1 MTRVLLTGGGGF
13 IGHHFLEHILA
24 TTDWNI
30 VVTDSFQHRGKT
42 DRISQ
47 VLEANPGWWQRVDIL
62 THDLSVPFS
71 KQMIST
77 IRAAGTRFIDYIVAM
92 ASESHV
98 DRSIEDPVPFVRNNV
113 DVILNTLELARKLR
127 PRTVLVISTDEVYG
141 PCEPLHSRPEVHGHQ
156 EWAPILPSN
165 PYAASK
171 AAQEAI
177 AIAYWRTYGTPV
189 ILTNTMNVVGQR
201 QDPEKF
207 LPMLIKRISSGQ
219 PVTVHGTPDNI
230 GTRHYLHARNAASAW
245 LYLLEHTDIARF
257 PADSRPSR
265 WNIAGPEPIS
275 NLDLAQRVA
284 TIIGRPL
291 EYELVDFHSARPG
304 HDAHYGLDG
313 AKLAAA
319 GWKPPVDFAESLEH
333 TVRWTLA
340 HPEWL
345 IGS

>member
-1 MTRVLLTGGGGF
+1 M
-13 IGHHFLEHILA
+13 
-24 TTDWNI
+24 
-30 VVTDSFQHRGKT
+30 
-42 DRISQ
+42 
-47 VLEANPGWWQRVDIL
+47 LEANPGWWQRVDIL

-127 PRTVLVISTDEVYG
+127 PRTVLVICTDEVYG

-156 EWAPILPSN
+156 EWAPIIPSN

-189 ILTNTMNVVGQR
+189 MLTNTMNVVGQR
-201 QDPEKF
+201 QDPEKY
-207 LPMLIKRISSGQ
+207 LPMLIKRRSGQ

-245 LYLLEHTDIARF
+245 LYLLEHTTMRGF
-257 PADSRPSR
+257 PQTAALAGGISLVPSPSTTWIWRSGSQRLSAVR
-265 WNIAGPEPIS
+265 WSTSWLASTLAGPATTHTTVWMEPS
-275 NLDLAQRVA
+275 
-284 TIIGRPL
+284 
-291 EYELVDFHSARPG
+291 
-304 HDAHYGLDG
+304 
-313 AKLAAA
+313 
-319 GWKPPVDFAESLEH
+319 
-333 TVRWTLA
+333 
-340 HPEWL
+340 
-345 IGS
+345 